1 MNTDAILSEVIKIL
15 SDKDASATEKY
26 DRLVEIGP
34 YVAALDQLSQGRIR
48 NALVQGGWTKT
59 DAKEFLSDCVKS
71 LRGGDAPRA
80 VVTDR
85 AHTWPYD
92 VDGGRLVLL
101 SEKTNPGGDVEIS
114 ATALADFS
122 AVITE
127 EGTTEDGKKV
137 YTLSGNTVRS
147 GSFTAEIDAE
157 DFSDDRK
164 LKAVLEAAAGA
175 RDPVRAGMMKHLGPA
190 IKLFTN
196 GDLRQ
201 TRRYTRTGWEGK
213 RFLLPGREES
223 DVTIRLPRKLPYG
236 VSAEADLAKGLEALD
251 ALIRF
256 MGAEKGMII
265 LSHLLLAPL
274 AHVVEWRN
282 ERTGVF
288 IKGRTGT
295 HKSSVAQVFMCL
307 YGPAFME
314 DDRLIKWGEGA
325 TRNAIM
331 TYATAAHDLPFL
343 VDNYKPTTG
352 GGSHD
357 FTNLIHNIMEG
368 GDKERLT
375 RAATLRDTK
384 PIHTWPLFT
393 GEDVP
398 NNDPASIARILII
411 ASEKREETEL
421 LSKTQELASHLC
433 AVGDA
438 WISWLETDEGRQKAK
453 EIAAEF
459 SSARQDWYERI
470 KKLDSKTVN
479 PMRVAT
485 NLATNW
491 LTGMIAA
498 ECPTLN
504 ELIGRHAAAH
514 TDGLEAL
521 VKDMVKFTTQSLEGN
536 RYMDALRELIGS
548 GRGILIRDRSISPA
562 TLHDQRDRDRCIGW
576 EDGAGIY
583 LMPEVTMALLV
594 RAVGLDLG
602 NISKQTLYDQLDE
615 LGVLASKGKDKTT
628 KMIKVQG
635 KSIRTLHLRT
645 DALFVVDSSSEDDSI
660 D

>member
-1 MNTDAILSEVIKIL
+1 MNADAILSEVVKIL
-15 SDKDASATEKY
+15 ADKDTSGTEKY
-26 DRLVEIGP
+26 DRLVEISA
-34 YVAALDQLSQGRIR
+34 YIASLDQLSQGRIR

-59 DAKEFLSDCVKS
+59 DAKDFLSDCVKS
-71 LRGGDAPRA
+71 LRQQESPRA

-85 AHTWPYD
+85 PHSWPYD

-101 SEKTNPGGDVEIS
+101 SEKTSPGGDVEVN
-114 ATALADFS
+114 ATALADFN

-127 EGTTEDGKKV
+127 EGTTEEGKKV
-137 YTLSGNTVRS
+137 YTLTGNTVRS

-164 LKAVLEAAAGA
+164 LKAILEAAAGA

-190 IKLFTN
+190 IKLMTN

-213 RFLLPGREES
+213 RFLLPGREETG
-223 DVTIRLPRKLPYG
+223 VTIRLPRKLPYG
-236 VSAEADLAKGLEALD
+236 VNVDADLAKGIESLD
-251 ALIRF
+251 ALIQF
-256 MGAEKGMII
+256 VGPEKGMII

-274 AHVVEWRN
+274 AHIVEWRN

-307 YGPAFME
+307 YGPEFME

-331 TYATAAHDLPFL
+331 TYATAAHDMPFL

-368 GDKERLT
+368 GDKERLN
-375 RAATLRDTK
+375 RSAQLREAK

-398 NNDPASIARILII
+398 NNDPASIARILIVS
-411 ASEKREETEL
+411 SEKREDTES
-421 LSKTQELASHLC
+421 LSKAQTLAAHLC

-438 WISWLETDEGRQKAK
+438 WISWLESDEGRQKAK
-453 EIAAEF
+453 AIAVEF
-459 SSARQDWYERI
+459 ASTRQDWYERI

-491 LTGMIAA
+491 LTGLIAA
-498 ECPTLN
+498 ECPALN
-504 ELIGRHAAAH
+504 ELFGRHAAAH
-514 TDGLEAL
+514 NDGLEAL
-521 VKDMVKFTTQSLEGN
+521 VKDMVKFTTQSLEAN
-536 RYMDALRELIGS
+536 RFLDALRELIGS

-583 LMPEVTMALLV
+583 LMPDVTMALLD

-615 LGVLASKGKDKTT
+615 LGALASKGKDQTT
-628 KMIKVQG
+628 PRVRCGG
-635 KSIRTLHLRT
+635 KPLRVLHLK
-645 DALFVVDSSSEDDSI
+645 LEVIQSEDVPES
-660 D
+660 